1 MNGIGTFKDREEA
14 GKALAEALRSKALP
28 DPVVLALPRGGVPVA
43 AEVARALNAPL
54 DLVMVR
60 KIGVPYQ
67 PELAAAAII
76 DGEHPQLVI
85 NEEVCALADVS
96 RSEIDAMAKQE
107 LEEIDRRTKLYLKD
121 RPRAPIAGRSAI
133 VVDDGIATGTTIRAV
148 IRALRLKGPK
158 SIVIA
163 VPVAPPDVVWGLRE
177 EADDIVCLHTPE
189 PFFAIGLYYLDFHQI
204 PDEEVIRLLLIG
216 RPEVE
221 KAAVPAPPAKA
232 VEPIPR
238 EKAIVPRP
246 RAKAALP
253 VAKAKPEKPVAKA
266 KPEKPMAKA
275 KPGKPVAGKPKGA
288 AKRKKAKAPARR
300 ARPRKPEKPS

>member
-43 AEVARALNAPL
+43 AEVAGALNAPL

-148 IRALRLKGPK
+148 IKALRLKEPK

-163 VPVAPPDVVWGLRE
+163 VPVAPPDAVKDLLK

-204 PDEEVIRLLLIG
+204 PDEEVISLLRVG
-216 RPEVE
+216 WPEIE
-221 KAAVPAPPAKA
+221 KVPVPAPPAKA

-246 RAKAALP
+246 RAKATLP
-253 VAKAKPEKPVAKA
+253 VVKAKPETKA
-266 KPEKPMAKA
+266 KPGKTVAKA